1 VRTKTC
7 PLFHSPVGSARVPR
21 DCEREIVVPGL
32 RPSRMW
38 LECLPLQGANQ
49 NLSAFFLRKAGASYL
64 AMNPDADTNDLFP
77 DFSPVP
83 QMVFVNDSVS
93 LQTEADQRVIL
104 VHGVVYSHYSR
115 EDRTAEAY
123 ALVSL
128 YESGYVDQNDLA
140 RSFGYSTRTLR
151 RFQQRLHSGGLNA
164 LVRPEGRPAG
174 GSTGPKPTARD
185 RTILRLKTRGLS
197 NRGIGGRLGL
207 SEMMIRK
214 ILRRLGWQPAPEAT
228 LPLLSK
234 ADPPTEPATISHSS
248 SDHIPLPAAPP
259 PPLPREE
266 PGVKPAAQSFD
277 QNPLDRSIDRLWA
290 ALGLLD
296 DALPLFAPAQN
307 LPRAGVLLA
316 IPALNVSG
324 LLSAAEKIYGSLRPS
339 FYGLRTTLVAY
350 VLLAL
355 LRIPRPEALK
365 EYPPGELGRIVG
377 LDRMPEVKTL
387 RRKLARLA
395 AGKGSFQLGQE
406 IARQR
411 IREHGHVL
419 GFLYVDGHVRAYHG
433 KHTIPK
439 AYVTRA
445 RLASPATTDYWV
457 NDKRGDPLFV
467 VTAEAN
473 AALTRMLPTVLG
485 EVRKLLGPKRRA
497 TVVFDRGG
505 WSPKLFRELLALDFD
520 ILTYRKG
527 RTRRIAEARFTS
539 HKARLDGRRV
549 RYLLHEQPVRFLKG
563 KLRLRQIT
571 RLTQGGHQTPIVTS
585 RWDLRAI
592 VLAYRMFE
600 RWRQENF
607 FKYVREE
614 YLIDALADHQIEP
627 DDPNRSVPNPAR
639 KAIEKELRQM
649 QTELGKLRASYAAIT
664 LDARPRRLPRTEVK
678 KAKEKLRTEIAQAKA
693 RLEKLQAQHHALPR
707 RVSVAQAQK
716 GQAVV
721 KLSTERKHLTNV
733 LKMVAYQIE
742 SDLLELIRPHYK
754 RVEEEG
760 RTFIQTALQ
769 DAADLEPTEDQLHMT
784 LAPLSSPHRSRV
796 LEALCA
802 ALNETHT
809 KFPGTE
815 LEIHYSVATA
825 PESPKSGQVPKVLCQ
840 EI

>member
-1 VRTKTC
+1 
-7 PLFHSPVGSARVPR
+7 
-21 DCEREIVVPGL
+21 
-32 RPSRMW
+32 
-38 LECLPLQGANQ
+38 
-49 NLSAFFLRKAGASYL
+49 
-64 AMNPDADTNDLFP
+64 
-77 DFSPVP
+77 
-83 QMVFVNDSVS
+83 MVFVNERVS
-93 LQTEADQRVIL
+93 FQTEGNQRVIL
-104 VHGVVYSHYSR
+104 VHGVVHSHYSR

-128 YESGYVDQNDLA
+128 YESGYADQNDLA
-140 RSFGYSTRTLR
+140 RSFGYSARTLR
-151 RFQQRLHSGGLNA
+151 RFQERLHSRGLSA
-164 LVRPEGRPAG
+164 LVRPEGRPAD
-174 GSTGPKPTARD
+174 GSIPKPTPRD
-185 RTILRLKTRGLS
+185 RTILRLKAQGIS
-197 NRGIGGRLGL
+197 NRGVAGRLGL
-207 SEMMIRK
+207 DEKVIRK
-214 ILRRLGWQPAPEAT
+214 ILCRLGWQPAPEAA
-228 LPLLSK
+228 LPLLPQ
-234 ADPPTEPATISHSS
+234 ADAPAKPVTISDSS
-248 SDHIPLPAAPP
+248 ADQISLPVPP
-259 PPLPREE
+259 PPLQREE

-277 QNPLDRSIDRLWA
+277 QNPLDRSMDRLWA

-296 DALPLFAPAQN
+296 DALPLFATAQN

-316 IPALNVSG
+316 IPALVASG

-387 RRKLARLA
+387 RRKLSQLA
-395 AGKGSFQLGQE
+395 ARKGSQALGQE
-406 IARQR
+406 IAQRR
-411 IREHGHVL
+411 IREHGHVF

-439 AYVTRA
+439 AYITRA
-445 RLASPATTDYWV
+445 RLAAPATTDYWV
-457 NDKRGDPLFV
+457 NDQRGDPLFV

-527 RTRRIAEARFTS
+527 RTRRIAEARFTQ
-539 HKARLDGRRV
+539 HKAKLDGRRV

-563 KLRLRQIT
+563 TLRLRQIT
-571 RLTQGGHQTPIVTS
+571 RLAEGGHQTPIVTS

-614 YLIDALADHQIEP
+614 YLIDALADYEIEP
-627 DDPNRSVPNPAR
+627 DDANRSVPNPAR
-639 KAIEKELRQM
+639 KAIEKELRRMRAQ
-649 QTELGKLRASYAAIT
+649 LGKLRASYAAIT
-664 LDARPRRLPRTEVK
+664 LDARPRRLPRTEAK

-707 RVSVAQAQK
+707 RVAVAEAQK

-733 LKMVAYQIE
+733 LKMVAYHME

-760 RTFIQTALQ
+760 RTFIQAALQ
-769 DAADLEPTEDQLHMT
+769 DAADLEPTEDQLRIT

-796 LEALCA
+796 LEALCQ
-802 ALNETHT
+802 ALNQTHT
-809 KFPGTE
+809 RFPGTQ
-815 LEIHYSVATA
+815 LEIHYVVAVCPA
-825 PESPKSGQVPKVLCQ
+825 SPKSGQVSEVPCQ
-840 EI
+840 EF